1 MNINTENSDST
12 FRFEIVEDN
21 GEDVVIKVAEND
33 FENQVNNGV
42 PKKETLSPGKHHAK
56 RGGFFKRHPNL
67 TDKDCKIKVTMYLD
81 ADILTH
87 FKQRAESE
95 HSAPYQT
102 QINAELRKIMESEQ
116 STELIE
122 TAKTIVNDNVIE
134 RLADKIAKR
143 LNEQKAA

>member
-1 MNINTENSDST
+1 MNINTENNDST
-12 FRFEIVEDN
+12 FQFEAIESN
-21 GEDVVIKVAEND
+21 GEDVVITITQKD
-33 FENQVNNGV
+33 YENQIKNGV
-42 PKKETLSPGKHHAK
+42 PENETLSAGKHQAK

-67 TDKDCKIKVTMYLD
+67 TAKDCKIKVTMYLD

-116 STELIE
+116 SNELVE

-134 RLADKIAKR
+134 RLADKIAER
-143 LNEQKAA
+143 LNERKAA